1 MSNHIYELRVYN
13 PFLLSGALIVCVLGA
28 WITMRLVARVS
39 ETRGRQRLG
48 WYFLAAMAGASFVWC
63 THFAAMLAYH
73 AGADV
78 HLDPLR
84 TALSLL
90 AMFVAVPFAI
100 MAAVR
105 LHGHGGCAVGGII
118 LGLGITS
125 MHYTGM
131 AAYHID
137 APVVWNMPLVIV
149 SVLIGIILSAVA
161 LRLALRPV
169 SLRREIEMTL
179 AMVGAVAGLHFT
191 GMAAMHIVMQQH
203 MDMAGDNGQF
213 QAIGFAVIG
222 GSMLTIIAG
231 IACYVIDGSLRQDSY
246 QELHRMAMSD
256 ALTGLPNRI
265 SFNERLEQEVA
276 TADRTG
282 AQFALIGIDLNK
294 FKEINDTRGHA
305 AGDIVLTTLAE
316 RFSALLGA
324 GEFVARLGGD
334 EFIAIHRTSDRA
346 ELHGFVERIQHAL
359 NQPIPIDD
367 YLVTSGGSIGVAV
380 YPVDA
385 KDSETLISRADLAMY
400 RAKTDLHETIWYYE
414 SSLDQNLCARRALG
428 DDLKKAMV
436 DGQLSLSFQVQTVV
450 ATGAVSGYEAL
461 LRWDHP
467 VRGAIPPVEILEL
480 ADENGLIIQLGEWVL
495 DQACHA
501 AVEWDENVRVAVNMS
516 VTQFL
521 QPAFDTIVAA
531 VLARSGLSAHR
542 LVIEISEAT
551 VQRDRRRALAM
562 ARKVHAMGVCLA
574 LDAFGGPHSV
584 LSMLYDFPFDKIK
597 IDRSLMQK
605 VDTDP
610 AMAELVRSVMVAGHA
625 LHISVLA
632 QGIETAAQLAVVSAK
647 GCDESQGYLI
657 GHPGQMTPTAPGTR
671 PDDAHGM
678 RQAFAA
684 RPLRAAAFP
693 LSYPEI

>member
-13 PFLLSGALIVCVLGA
+13 PFLLAGAFIVCLAGA
-28 WITMRLVARVS
+28 WITMRLVVRVS
-39 ETRGRQRLG
+39 ETAGRQRIG

-63 THFAAMLAYH
+63 THFAAMLAYNCS
-73 AGADV
+73 AGV
-78 HLDPLR
+78 HLDPFE
-84 TALSLL
+84 TVLSLL
-90 AMFVAVPFAI
+90 AMFVAIPFAI

-105 LHGHGGCAVGGII
+105 LHGRGGCLLGGAI
-118 LGLGITS
+118 LGIGIAS
-125 MHYTGM
+125 MHYIGM
-131 AAYHID
+131 LAYHVD
-137 APVVWNMPLVIV
+137 APVVWNPWLVGL
-149 SVLIGIILSAVA
+149 SVVIGIGLSAVA
-161 LRLALRPV
+161 LTLALQAA
-169 SLRREIEMTL
+169 SLRRQVEMTL

-191 GMAAMHIVMQQH
+191 GMAAMRIVAQSH
-203 MDMAGDNGQF
+203 MDMTGDSVQF

-246 QELHRMAMSD
+246 RELHRMAMSD

-265 SFNERLEQEVA
+265 SFNERLEHEVA
-276 TADRTG
+276 MADQSG
-282 AQFALIGIDLNK
+282 QQFALIGIDLNK

-316 RFSALLGA
+316 RFSALLGK

-346 ELHGFVERIQHAL
+346 ELHDFVERIRHAL

-367 YLVTSGGSIGVAV
+367 YIVTSGGSIGVAV

-400 RAKTDLHETIWYYE
+400 RAKTDLHETVWYYE
-414 SSLDQNLCARRALG
+414 SSLDQNICARRALG
-428 DDLKKAMV
+428 EDLKKAMAE
-436 DGQLSLSFQVQTVV
+436 GQLSLFFQVQTVV
-450 ATGAVSGYEAL
+450 ATGEVSGYEAL
-461 LRWDHP
+461 LRWEHP
-467 VRGAIPPVEILEL
+467 VRGTIAPVEILEL

-495 DQACHA
+495 DHACHA
-501 AVEWDENVRVAVNMS
+501 AATWDGNVRVAVNMS
-516 VTQFL
+516 ATQFL
-521 QPAFDTIVAA
+521 QPRFDEIVADT
-531 VLARSGLSAHR
+531 LARSGLPADR

-551 VQRDRRRALAM
+551 VQRDRRRTLAM
-562 ARKVHAMGVCLA
+562 ARKVHALGVRLA
-574 LDAFGGPHSV
+574 LDEFGGPHSV
-584 LSMLYDFPFDKIK
+584 LSMLCDFPFDKIK
-597 IDRSLMQK
+597 IDRSIMQK

-610 AMAELVRSVMVAGHA
+610 AMAELVRSVLVAGHA
-625 LHISVLA
+625 LRISVLA

-647 GCDESQGYLI
+647 GCDEGQGYLL
-657 GHPGQMTPTAPGTR
+657 GFPDQMVPMPPGTR

-693 LSYPEI
+693 ISYPEI